1 MILDNV
7 LAGLKTSEA
16 SIDTFNSWSKNT
28 YTSVAGWRL
37 FDDSSEKFGVSIT
50 LARKIKA
57 VNLAGGGYVSAQF
70 VDGFES
76 VAAATQ
82 WAKANRVT
90 ISKPFVPVEPEQEDA
105 HTYWETPECPEC
117 GERVEEPCFKKGE
130 AWRYTCSNGHDVL
143 YLQDCDDDGI
153 DPYAPLE

>member
-1 MILDNV
+1 MTLDNA
-7 LAGLKTSEA
+7 LAGAGLKTLEA

-37 FDDSSEKFGVSIT
+37 FDGSSEKFGVSIV

-90 ISKPFVPVEPEQEDA
+90 ISKPFVPVERQLPTLDSLCVESIPREQV
-105 HTYWETPECPEC
+105 P
-117 GERVEEPCFKKGE
+117 
-130 AWRYTCSNGHDVL
+130 
-143 YLQDCDDDGI
+143 Q
-153 DPYAPLE
+153 